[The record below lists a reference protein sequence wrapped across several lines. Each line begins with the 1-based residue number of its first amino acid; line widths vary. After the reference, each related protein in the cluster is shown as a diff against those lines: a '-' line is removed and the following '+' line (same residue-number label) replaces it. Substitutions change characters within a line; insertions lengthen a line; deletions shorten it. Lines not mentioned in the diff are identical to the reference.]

1 MSALPRPSRILV
13 VASLLVSAG
22 LLDRVDTGAEEE
34 ITAQISDG
42 ADRIQPG
49 SNHPTYWRYEGE
61 PVQLVDGSG
70 EDHLFQGEGDQF
82 REHLDRLA
90 EVGGN
95 YIRNTM
101 SSRDED
107 NVWPFYRREDRCSTF
122 TQE

>member
-1 MSALPRPSRILV
+1 M
-13 VASLLVSAG
+13 SAG
-22 LLDRVDTGAEEE
+22 LVGCVDAGAEEE
-34 ITAQISDG
+34 TTAQTSDG

-61 PVQLVDGSG
+61 PVQLVGGSG
-70 EDHLFQGEGDQF
+70 EDHLFQGEGDQL

-107 NVWPFYRREDRCSTF
+107 NVWPFYRGEDRCSTF
-122 TQE
+122 AQE

>member
-49 SNHPTYWRYEGE
+49 SNHPTYWRYEGD
-61 PVQLVDGSG
+61 QL
-70 EDHLFQGEGDQF
+70 

>member
-22 LLDRVDTGAEEE
+22 LLDRVDAGAEEE

-70 EDHLFQGEGDQF
+70 EDHLFQGEG
-82 REHLDRLA
+82 
-90 EVGGN
+90 
-95 YIRNTM
+95 T
-101 SSRDED
+101 SSAST
-107 NVWPFYRREDRCSTF
+107 WTGSRRSGATTSATR
-122 TQE
+122 